1 MIVAVA
7 GEKGGCGK
15 TSLAVH
21 LSGWRACADR
31 DVMLV
36 DADRQGSASLWVE
49 SRIERQLPAP
59 STVRQFDA
67 GLRRAVRD
75 LARRYEDVVVDIG
88 SGDGA
93 AIEAVMREANVVI
106 VPVQPNGMDVWT
118 IELLDDLACDARDL
132 NEELKVC
139 SVINRA
145 STHHASRDLR
155 AAQQELRRFREV
167 AHSELVIRER
177 TSIRRAVPAGLLIDE
192 YRPVD
197 PKGIAEL
204 RAVFEHVFGSP
215 TTPPDAAFEQGRK
228 P

>member
-15 TSLAVH
+15 TSIAVH
-21 LSGWRACADR
+21 LSGWRVCADR

-36 DADRQGSASLWVE
+36 DADRQGSASMWVD
-49 SRIERQLPAP
+49 SRVERRLPAP
-59 STVRQFDA
+59 STVRQFDT

-93 AIEAVMREANVVI
+93 AIEAVMRVAHTVI

-118 IELLDDLACDARDL
+118 IDLLDDLACEALDVNDGLR
-132 NEELKVC
+132 VC

-155 AAQQELRRFREV
+155 AAQQELRRYRDVE
-167 AHSELVIRER
+167 HSELVIRER

-204 RAVFEHVFGSP
+204 RAVFEHVFGFPP
-215 TTPPDAAFEQGRK
+215 TLSDAAFT
-228 P
+228 

>member
-21 LSGWRACADR
+21 LSGWRMCAGR

-36 DADRQGSASLWVE
+36 DADRQGSASMWVD
-49 SRIERQLPAP
+49 SRVERKLPAP
-59 STVRQFDA
+59 STVRQFDT

-93 AIEAVMREANVVI
+93 AIEAVMRVAHFVL

-118 IELLDDLACDARDL
+118 IDLLDEMACDALDVNR
-132 NEELKVC
+132 ELTVC

-145 STHHASRDLR
+145 STHHASKDLL
-155 AAQQELRRFREV
+155 AAQRELLRFRDV
-167 AHSELVIRER
+167 KHSELVIRER
-177 TSIRRAVPAGLLIDE
+177 TSIRRAVPFGLLIDE
-192 YRPVD
+192 YRPLD
-197 PKGIAEL
+197 PKGIGEL
-204 RAVFEHVFGSP
+204 RAVFEYVF
-215 TTPPDAAFEQGRK
+215 R
-228 P
+228 

>member
-1 MIVAVA
+1 MRMIVAVA

-21 LSGWRACADR
+21 LSGWRACAGR

-36 DADRQGSASLWVE
+36 DADRQGSASMWVD

-93 AIEAVMREANVVI
+93 AIEAVMREAHTVI

-118 IELLDDLACDARDL
+118 IDLLDELACEAQDVNDGLR
-132 NEELKVC
+132 VC

-155 AAQQELRRFREV
+155 AAQQELRRYRDVE
-167 AHSELVIRER
+167 HSELVIRER

-204 RAVFEHVFGSP
+204 RAVFEHVFDS
-215 TTPPDAAFEQGRK
+215 TPKLPDAALT
-228 P
+228 

>member
-36 DADRQGSASLWVE
+36 DADRQGSASMWVDC
-49 SRIERQLPAP
+49 RIERHLPAP

-75 LARRYEDVVVDIG
+75 LARRYEDVVVDVG

-93 AIEAVMREANVVI
+93 AIEAVMRVAHTVI

-118 IELLDDLACDARDL
+118 IDLLDDLACEAQDVND
-132 NEELKVC
+132 ELMVY

-155 AAQQELRRFREV
+155 AAQQELLRFKDIT
-167 AHSELVIRER
+167 HSELVIRER

-192 YRPVD
+192 YRPID
-197 PKGIAEL
+197 PKGIGEL
-204 RAVFEHVFGSP
+204 RAVFEHVFGSSP
-215 TTPPDAAFEQGRK
+215 TLSDAAST
-228 P
+228 